1 MARKW
6 RQRTRLQRVGGI
18 GAAAFA
24 AGLLFSVAPAAA
36 AEISPHRALYGMTLH
51 SAKSGSGVVNA
62 GGAMAYEWGET
73 CNGWTVEQRFR
84 LRVDYDDSDPVNLD
98 STLVSWESKDGLR
111 YRFNERRMRNGALE
125 EEIRGEAHLDGPGKG
140 GEVEFAKPEAKTMTL
155 APGVLF
161 PTAHTILLIDRAHT
175 SENFISRYVFDGSTV
190 ENAGQITAVI
200 GPQLQPDAPP
210 GKDFSRKPLP
220 SPLLKH
226 PSWRMR
232 LAFFPSDPNSEEPDY
247 ELSMRLFEDGVS
259 SEMLLD
265 YADYVI
271 RAELQAIEPLSK
283 PSC

>member
-1 MARKW
+1 MVLAV
-6 RQRTRLQRVGGI
+6 LLGCLAPVLVP
-18 GAAAFA
+18 AF
-24 AGLLFSVAPAAA
+24 G
-36 AEISPHRALYGMTLH
+36 AEISPHRALYAMSLH
-51 SAKSGSGVVNA
+51 SAKSGSGVVDA
-62 GGAMAYEWGET
+62 SGGMAYEWGET

-140 GEVEFAKPEAKTMTL
+140 GEVEFAKPEVKTMTL

-161 PTAHTILLIDRAHT
+161 PTAHTILLIDRAKT
-175 SENFISRYVFDGSTV
+175 GQNFISRYVFDGSTV
-190 ENAGQITAVI
+190 DNAGQITAVI
-200 GPQLQPDAPP
+200 GPQLAPEAP
-210 GKDFSRKPLP
+210 AGREFSGKLLGN
-220 SPLLKH
+220 PLLKH

-271 RAELQAIEPLSK
+271 RADLQEIQALSK